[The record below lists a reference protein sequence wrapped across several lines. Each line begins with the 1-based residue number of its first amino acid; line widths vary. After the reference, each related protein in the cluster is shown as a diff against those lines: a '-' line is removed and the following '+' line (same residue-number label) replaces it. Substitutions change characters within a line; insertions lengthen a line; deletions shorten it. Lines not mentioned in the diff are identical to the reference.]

1 LFHQV
6 EDCPVIVVEED
17 LCGVHCAREPSR
29 VQEQSPSLLVL
40 LLLGGKWHCI
50 LLIELSGVC
59 CEVGQGSVE
68 CHWPCHFHSRFEDG
82 WTQCWDLKFFGNG
95 IFAKFVL
102 LDAEGEEQ
110 CGAVA
115 LSVGLGC
122 TSWASHGDV
131 IIELVD

>member
-1 LFHQV
+1 LFRQV

-50 LLIELSGVC
+50 FLIELSGVC

-68 CHWPCHFHSRFEDG
+68 CHWPVTFIPDLRMDG
-82 WTQCWDLKFFGNG
+82 LNVG
-95 IFAKFVL
+95 ISSFL
-102 LDAEGEEQ
+102 GMEYLPS
-110 CGAVA
+110 
-115 LSVGLGC
+115 LSF
-122 TSWASHGDV
+122 
-131 IIELVD
+131 